1 MILLNDNNDIGLDKN
16 GFLEDIDFDTYIAK
30 SYPEDFALLKSIN
43 RYMYEIYDLVNVDRN
58 DEIGCFFVGTY
69 NKIHKSTQAAIV
81 MVSRGLSDQVKVLV
95 RSNLDKLMVMQAVH
109 NDKNNFSKWQ
119 LHQNY
124 ERKRLIDDIKKGEPG
139 LGHLQERITEDINIP
154 SEWKRISQRD
164 WAKLAEMEE
173 DYNVVYRL
181 FSGNVHH
188 SKNALNSDLF
198 YDGGLPAI
206 MDVAPDCT
214 DTRELLLTL
223 ATDAL
228 RTIKIVVEYFEI
240 DNDVYKSLNK
250 EHEENW
256 KRIIEDR

>member
-1 MILLNDNNDIGLDKN
+1 MILLNDNNEIGLDKN
-16 GFLEDIDFDTYIAK
+16 GFLEEVDFDSYLAK
-30 SYPEDFALLKSIN
+30 SCPNDFEFLRNIN
-43 RYMYEIYDLVNVDRN
+43 QYMYELYALVDISRD
-58 DEIGCFFVGTY
+58 DEIGCFLVGTF
-69 NKIHKSTQAAIV
+69 NKIHKSTQAATV
-81 MVSRGLSDQVKVLV
+81 LVSRGLSDQVKILV

-109 NDKNNFSKWQ
+109 NDKNNFNKWK
-119 LHQNY
+119 LYQNY

-139 LGHLQERITEDINIP
+139 LGHLQERITEDISIP
-154 SEWKRISQRD
+154 SDWKRISQRD
-164 WAKLAEMEE
+164 WAKLAGMEE

-198 YDGGLPAI
+198 YDEGLPAI
-206 MDVAPDCT
+206 MDIAPNCT

-228 RTIKIVVEYFEI
+228 RTMKIVVEYF
-240 DNDVYKSLNK
+240 DLDDAVYKELNK

-256 KRIIEDR
+256 RRIIEDR